1 MSNDLCIVLFA
12 LIIIR
17 PKHVNQSWN
26 AKTKHGKDLKI
37 SLKWLKS
44 SKVLDVFYY
53 KHRISGMNFERRN
66 TSFKN

>member
-17 PKHVNQSWN
+17 PKHVNQSRN

-44 SKVLDVFYY
+44 SKVLDAFYY
-53 KHRISGMNFERRN
+53 KRRISGMNLERRN
-66 TSFKN
+66 APFKN